1 MNNLFKKDGNWRQFC
16 YTFLIEN
23 TLEIL
28 LKLKLEYGILGN
40 LIECDKSV
48 LHFISD
54 LINHRFTAAKNQS
67 KVQRN
72 HFLKIYF
79 DNKGIEMVNLQSIL
93 HKVKETTPASF
104 TDRSPPAVLFTRT
117 PRIGFKIFNY
127 KNVVKNLRAK

>member
-1 MNNLFKKDGNWRQFC
+1 M
-16 YTFLIEN
+16 I
-23 TLEIL
+23 I

-54 LINHRFTAAKNQS
+54 LINHRFTTAKNQS

-104 TDRSPPAVLFTRT
+104 TDRSPPTVLFTRT
-117 PRIGFKIFNY
+117 PRIGSKIFNY
-127 KNVVKNLRAK
+127 KNVVTNLRAKEWCSDDHDCDCANSPFIDTYH